1 MAVIWCVTDKS
12 DLNEQTLDSVV
23 GVCSYVGIISSIN
36 TKIGTSFWHPKPEG
50 H

>member
-1 MAVIWCVTDKS
+1 MAVIWCVTAN
-12 DLNEQTLDSVV
+12 LTFNEQTLDSVV
-23 GVCSYVGIISSIN
+23 GVCSYVGKISSIN